1 MTCDSFSSLY
11 CACRTAHTQTHK
23 SWRNRASFSI
33 LLIFAWA
40 LCHCLS
46 LSYVYVCDA
55 EAYGFE
61 YYDIWLIKVHWISFD
76 GEKQSHTAIEQFEH
90 SNWETDENETNY
102 EIGFDEFR
110 RPFESP
116 CCVSINIKG
125 LRELFI
131 SDRYIYIYVLCTIA
145 AFTKRLGD
153 LCRQKRRR
161 IWPNSPTYAH
171 THSTHTDICANPYK
185 YNAEKYMHSFNINWN
200 LVLIQR
206 FATTMTTTTTM
217 RDSIWLWCV
226 LLPQPPSRQ
235 FKLCGNSRA

>member
-90 SNWETDENETNY
+90 SNWETDENETNH

-131 SDRYIYIYVLCTIA
+131 SDRYIYICIMHDCSIHQALGRFVSTKA
-145 AFTKRLGD
+145 AQNMAKFANIR
-153 LCRQKRRR
+153 
-161 IWPNSPTYAH
+161 
-171 THSTHTDICANPYK
+171 THTQHTYR
-185 YNAEKYMHSFNINWN
+185 YMRKS
-200 LVLIQR
+200 IQ
-206 FATTMTTTTTM
+206 
-217 RDSIWLWCV
+217 I
-226 LLPQPPSRQ
+226 
-235 FKLCGNSRA
+235 